1 MEERKVEIFDT
12 TLRDGEQTPGLSF
25 PLAKKLEIARKLD
38 QLGVDVI
45 EAGFPASSEKEMESV
60 AEIVRAVDTPV
71 CVLAR
76 IKERDLEPAF
86 DSGAEIVH
94 VFASTS
100 EIQLK
105 KSMKM
110 SEDEVM
116 EQSIEIVSNVK
127 ETGKTCIFSPMD
139 ASRTEEDYLLEIS
152 RAVKEAGVDMINI
165 PDTVGVALPDQV
177 KDMVTAVKKEVEIP
191 LSVHCHD
198 DYGLAVANSIGGV
211 RGGADQI
218 QVTIN
223 GLGERAG
230 NASLEE
236 TVMNVERMD
245 SVHTGINKEELFK
258 ASKLVER
265 LSGIQL
271 PPMKPVVGRNA
282 FSHESGIHAAGMVED
297 KSTFEPELMDPETVG
312 HRRRFI
318 VGKHAGRQGLKKVLS
333 EAGLEPTGPE
343 VNQILKK
350 VKSISSNGKKLSEAD
365 LYAIAETELDKP
377 AEKELVELEQV
388 FVMTG
393 DNATPTATITAK
405 VGGEEKTESGNGV
418 GPIDAVFKAM
428 KRIIGEKKQ
437 IEISEFR
444 IDAITG
450 GSDAVANVVIALE
463 DERGTAA
470 EARGTGDDIVIA
482 SVEALLNAVNLLA
495 RKDDAERARKKKI
508 KNLKTEK

>member
-25 PLAKKLEIARKLD
+25 TLEEKLEIASELD

-45 EAGFPASSEKEMESV
+45 EAGFPASSEEEMESV
-60 AEIVRAVDTPV
+60 AEIVNAVDTPV
-71 CVLAR
+71 CGLAR
-76 IKERDLEPAF
+76 IKNRDLEPAF
-86 DSGAEIVH
+86 DSGVEIVH

-100 EIQLK
+100 EIQMK

-110 SEDEVM
+110 SEEEVLD
-116 EQSIEIVSNVK
+116 QSVAIVSKVK
-127 ETGKTCIFSPMD
+127 KAGKTCIFSPMD
-139 ASRTEEDYLLEIS
+139 ASRTDEDYLLKIS
-152 RAVKEAGVDMINI
+152 KAVKEAGVDMINI
-165 PDTVGVALPDQV
+165 PDTVGIALPDQIES
-177 KDMVTAVKKEVEIP
+177 MVSTIKEKVDLP
-191 LSVHCHD
+191 VSVHCHD
-198 DYGLAVANSIGGV
+198 DYGLAVANSIAGV
-211 RGGADQI
+211 RGGADQV

-236 TVMNVERMD
+236 TVMNVERLD
-245 SVHTGINKEELFK
+245 ETYTGIKKESLFK
-258 ASKLVER
+258 AAKLVER

-271 PPMKPVVGRNA
+271 PPTKPVVGRNA

-297 KSTFEPELMDPETVG
+297 DSTFEPGLMDPETVG
-312 HRRRFI
+312 HRRRFV
-318 VGKHAGRQGLKKVLS
+318 VGKHAGRQGLKKVLT
-333 EAGLEPTGPE
+333 EAGLEPAESE

-350 VKSISSNGKKLSEAD
+350 VKSISNNGKKLSEAD
-365 LYAIAETELDKP
+365 LYAIAETELGKP
-377 AEKELVELEQV
+377 AGKELVELDQV

-405 VGGEEKTESGNGV
+405 VEGDERTESGNGV
-418 GPIDAVFKAM
+418 GPIDAVFSAM

-495 RKDDAERARKKKI
+495 RKDDADRGKREKI
-508 KNLKTEK
+508 KKGETGE

>member
-25 PLAKKLEIARKLD
+25 TLAEKLEIARELD
-38 QLGVDVI
+38 RLEVDVI
-45 EAGFPASSEKEMESV
+45 EAGFPASSEDEMKSV
-60 AEIVRAVDTPV
+60 AEIVQAVDTTV
-71 CVLAR
+71 CGLAR
-76 IKERDLEPAF
+76 IKERDLKPAF
-86 DSGAEIVH
+86 NSGVEIIH

-100 EIQLK
+100 EIQME

-110 SEDEVM
+110 SREEVLN
-116 EQSIEIVSNVK
+116 QSVEIVSTVK
-127 ETGKTCIFSPMD
+127 EAGKTCIFSPMD
-139 ASRTEEDYLLEIS
+139 ASRTEKDYLSEIS
-152 RAVKEAGVDMINI
+152 RAVGEAGVDMINI
-165 PDTVGVALPDQV
+165 PDTVGIALPGQIESIV
-177 KDMVTAVKKEVEIP
+177 SEVEKEVSTP
-191 LSVHCHD
+191 LSVHCHN
-198 DYGLAVANSIGGV
+198 DYGLAVANSIAGV
-211 RGGADQI
+211 RGGADQV

-236 TVMNVERMD
+236 TVMNLERLGGAR
-245 SVHTGINKEELFK
+245 TGIKKDSLFK

-271 PPMKPVVGRNA
+271 PPTKPIVGRNA

-297 KSTFEPELMDPETVG
+297 NSTFEPGLMDPETVG
-312 HRRRFI
+312 HRRRFV
-318 VGKHAGRQGLKKVLS
+318 VGKHAGRQGLKKVLA
-333 EAGLEPTGPE
+333 EAGLEPTE
-343 VNQILKK
+343 AEINQIIEK
-350 VKSISSNGKKLSEAD
+350 VKSISNKGKKLSEAD

-377 AEKELVELEQV
+377 AGKELVELDQV
-388 FVMTG
+388 FVMTS
-393 DNATPTATITAK
+393 DNATPTATITAE

-428 KRIIGEKKQ
+428 KEIIGEKKQ

-450 GSDAVANVVIALE
+450 GSDAVANVVVALE

-482 SVEALLNAVNLLA
+482 SVEGLLNAVNLLA
-495 RKDDAERARKKKI
+495 RKDDAERNNRKKVKDG
-508 KNLKTEK
+508 EAEG